1 MAQQS
6 VRCCFSCLRPE
17 SCSALLR
24 GNLQAGAGSAPS
36 AATSISWRSPAW
48 RGGAR
53 GTSSRSQAR
62 RAGAGVTSSATK
74 GGLAPATVGRE
85 TWLRSS
91 ARSTGRHAVTVRR
104 RRGAPQR
111 RPGVCYAQEYKVEIL
126 KEGEVHTLTVPDDM
140 SILEAALDS
149 GLELSHDCKLG
160 VCMTCPAKLESG
172 QVDQE
177 GAMLSEDVLK
187 EGYALLCVSQPRS
200 DCKIR
205 IISEDELLDV
215 QLVTSQM

>member
-1 MAQQS
+1 MAQS
-6 VRCCFSCLRPE
+6 IRCFSCLRPE
-17 SCSALLR
+17 NCSPILR
-24 GNLQAGAGSAPS
+24 GNLQAGAGSTPS
-36 AATSISWRSPAW
+36 ATSTSSRSPAW
-48 RGGAR
+48 RGAARVSAWRSRTRSPAWRGA
-53 GTSSRSQAR
+53 AR
-62 RAGAGVTSSATK
+62 VTSSGTK
-74 GGLAPATVGRE
+74 GGFAAGTTGRE
-85 TWLRSS
+85 TSLRSS
-91 ARSTGRHAVTVRR
+91 ARSTGRHGLTERR
-104 RRGAPQR
+104 RQPQR
-111 RPGVCYAQEYKVEIL
+111 RPGVCYAQEYKVEIF
-126 KEGEVHTLTVPDDM
+126 KDGEVHTLTVPDDM